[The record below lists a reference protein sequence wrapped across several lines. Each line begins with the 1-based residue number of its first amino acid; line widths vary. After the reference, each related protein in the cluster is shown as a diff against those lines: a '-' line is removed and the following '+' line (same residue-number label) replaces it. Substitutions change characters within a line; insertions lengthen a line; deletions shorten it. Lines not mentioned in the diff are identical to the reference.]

1 MMVLLNGQP
10 VPESAALV
18 SAWDR
23 GFLYGDGLFE
33 TLRVCCGQPVRWAQH
48 MSRLQCGLELLGLT
62 LPFGPEELCAQ
73 AAELVR
79 LNGLQEGVLRLTV
92 SRGPGPR
99 GYSPRG
105 AGPATVVCSLEPVP
119 EPAQPNGGCRL
130 VTSRFRVWS
139 ADPLAAIKST
149 NKLRH
154 VLARA
159 EAEAA
164 GADAALLLN
173 EHGQV
178 AEADSANVFWIE
190 AGTVCTP
197 PLEAGAL
204 PGITR
209 AAVLELAVRLG
220 LTVQAKLATPETLQ
234 AAEAVFLTS
243 SVRGIVQVS
252 ALDGCQVPSRPV
264 VDRLQQAYQQ
274 ALRHEV
280 HAAAQPC
287 APRRETGLADRA
299 GPGISAAQ

>member
-1 MMVLLNGQP
+1 MIVLVNGQP
-10 VPESAALV
+10 VPESAAVV
-18 SAWDR
+18 SVFDR

-33 TLRVCCGQPVRWAQH
+33 TVRLWDSRPFRWAQH
-48 MSRLQCGLELLGLT
+48 MSRLQRGLELLQLS
-62 LPFGPEELCAQ
+62 LPFGLQELPGQ

-79 LNGLQEGVLRLTV
+79 LNGVTEGVLRLTV

-105 AGPATVVCSLEPVP
+105 AGPATVVLSLQ
-119 EPAQPNGGCRL
+119 PASELGQPPGPCRL

-139 ADPLAAIKST
+139 ADPLVAIKSA

-164 GADAALLLN
+164 GSDAALLLN

-190 AGTVCTP
+190 GRTVCTP

-209 AAVLELAVRLG
+209 AVMLELAPRLG
-220 LTVQAKLATPETLQ
+220 LSCCQKPATPQTLWT
-234 AAEAVFLTS
+234 AEAVFLTS
-243 SVRGIVQVS
+243 SVHPIVQVA
-252 ALDGCQVPSRPV
+252 ALDGRPLPTSPW
-264 VDRLQQAYQQ
+264 VDQMQQTYHRIVQD
-274 ALRHEV
+274 EV
-280 HAAAQPC
+280 N
-287 APRRETGLADRA
+287 A
-299 GPGISAAQ
+299 GGGRTPD